1 MKARTIFRV
10 AQLEEAPELMC
21 IGVVRGGLD
30 RRIGAAALAMVV
42 LFAARAAHAEPPGA
56 PGPPPPPTAAGDAS
70 PGAPGVLSLSLK
82 DALDR
87 AEQRAPDVV
96 LAGRVVREVQA
107 QRVGA
112 GVLFPVNP
120 RLNVD
125 ARPLITGGSLPQ
137 VGYAANLEML
147 FDLGGA
153 PNARVRE
160 AERAGEVATADLS
173 MERLR
178 GRIAAWIAYLQ
189 VRVAETR
196 IEETKALV
204 GIAERILR
212 ASKQRGAMGA
222 SGDIEE
228 SLATSDLGQLR
239 ASIEAATRQREE
251 HLSTLRDVL
260 DLPSTQVIV
269 LTTPLEDPPAA
280 PDREALLRR
289 AVELRPELAQIRA
302 RLAYLDARYERL
314 GRERFPKIGAYLG
327 VDASP
332 ANPMFGI
339 LGLSVELPF
348 AQRNQGPRAITEAAR
363 ATELDRQDLQGRR
376 ILREVSALHAAYEL
390 RRAELKLIEGTS
402 VPAAVRTLELVEVG
416 WLAGR
421 FDMFRVATAARDVAR
436 VRASRLEALEGA
448 WVARIALDRAA
459 GGPTR

>member
-1 MKARTIFRV
+1 VAVLGLAVLVVLAGLTGASTAR
-10 AQLEEAPELMC
+10 AQALHP
-21 IGVVRGGLD
+21 
-30 RRIGAAALAMVV
+30 IGAPPPEAT
-42 LFAARAAHAEPPGA
+42 PGA
-56 PGPPPPPTAAGDAS
+56 
-70 PGAPGVLSLSLK
+70 LSLSLK
-82 DALDR
+82 DAIER

-96 LAGRVVREVQA
+96 LAGRLVREAQA

-112 GVLFPVNP
+112 GVLLPVNP
-120 RLNVD
+120 RLTVD
-125 ARPLITGGSLPQ
+125 ARPLFTGGPVGQL
-137 VGYAANLEML
+137 GYAGTLEML

-160 AERAGEVATADLS
+160 AERAGEVATADLAL
-173 MERLR
+173 ERLR
-178 GRIAAWIAYLQ
+178 GRIVAWVAYLQ
-189 VRVAETR
+189 VRIAEMR

-204 GIAERILR
+204 AIAERILR

-228 SLATSDLGQLR
+228 TLATADLGQLR
-239 ASIEAATRQREE
+239 ASIESATRQREE
-251 HLSTLRDVL
+251 HTSTLRDAL
-260 DLPSTQVIV
+260 DLPASQLVV
-269 LTTPLEDPPAA
+269 LTTPLDEPPSP

-289 AVELRPELAQIRA
+289 AIETRPELAQIKA

-339 LGLSVELPF
+339 LGVSIELPV
-348 AQRNQGPRAITEAAR
+348 AQRNQGPRAVTEAAR
-363 ATELDRQDLQGRR
+363 ATEMERQDLQARR
-376 ILREVSALHAAYEL
+376 ILREVTALHAAYES

-436 VRASRLEALEGA
+436 IRAARLEALESA

-459 GGPTR
+459 GGTTQ

>member
-1 MKARTIFRV
+1 MWN
-10 AQLEEAPELMC
+10 
-21 IGVVRGGLD
+21 GVVEGGLK
-30 RRIGAAALAMVV
+30 RSVVAAALGVVV
-42 LFAARAAHAEPPGA
+42 LFAQSAAHADPA
-56 PGPPPPPTAAGDAS
+56 GPPPPPAPPADV
-70 PGAPGVLSLSLK
+70 PPGVLSLSLK

-87 AEQRAPDVV
+87 AELRAPEVV
-96 LAGRVVREVQA
+96 LQGRVVREVQA

-112 GVLFPVNP
+112 GVLLPANP
-120 RLNVD
+120 RLTVD
-125 ARPLITGGSLPQ
+125 ARPLFTGGPAGTL
-137 VGYAANLEML
+137 GYAANLEML

-153 PNARVRE
+153 PSARVRE
-160 AERAGEVATADLS
+160 AERASEVATADLS
-173 MERLR
+173 LERLR

-189 VRVAETR
+189 VRIAETR

-228 SLATSDLGQLR
+228 ALATTDLGQLR
-239 ASIEAATRQREE
+239 ASIEAASRQREE
-251 HLSTLRDVL
+251 HLTTLRDVL
-260 DLPSTQVIV
+260 DLPSSQGIV
-269 LTTPLEDPPAA
+269 LTTPLEDPPPA
-280 PDREALLRR
+280 PDREVLLRR
-289 AVELRPELAQIRA
+289 AIELRPELAQIRA

-314 GRERFPKIGAYLG
+314 GRERFPKIGGYVG

-339 LGLSVELPF
+339 LGLSIELPF
-348 AQRNQGPRAITEAAR
+348 AQRNQGPRAVTEAAR

-376 ILREVSALHAAYEL
+376 ILREVAALHAAYES
-390 RRAELKLIEGTS
+390 RRAELKVIEGTS